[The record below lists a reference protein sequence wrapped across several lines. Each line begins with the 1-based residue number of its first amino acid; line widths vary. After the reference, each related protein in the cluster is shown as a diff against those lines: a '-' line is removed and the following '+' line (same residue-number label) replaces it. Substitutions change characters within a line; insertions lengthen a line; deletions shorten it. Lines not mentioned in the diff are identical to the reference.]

1 MVSLDRRASWR
12 ERTYVAVDLETTT
25 ADPRRA
31 KPLSLGWVR
40 VREGRVRCG
49 EAGYTLV
56 RHHGPV
62 PAASLPVH
70 RLLPEHLGG
79 GAAPDEVAAVLRE
92 ALGQD
97 GVLLAHGA
105 PLEQAVLRRLGVRPT
120 SVVDTLNVVRRLDE
134 RAGRS
139 GADPRLPAA
148 ARRWGVPPLT
158 AHHAFSDALTTAL
171 LLLALAGSVEQQRGR
186 CEARDLELL
195 GR

>member
-1 MVSLDRRASWR
+1 MSRRDAWR
-12 ERTYVAVDLETTT
+12 ERTYVSVDLETTT

-31 KPLSLGWVR
+31 EPLSVGWVR

-56 RHHGPV
+56 RHAGEV
-62 PAASLPVH
+62 PAAWLRVH
-70 RLLPEHLGG
+70 GLLPEHLDG
-79 GAAPDEVAAVLRE
+79 GAEPDAVAERLRA
-92 ALGQD
+92 ALGDD

-105 PLEQAVLRRLGVRPT
+105 GLEQAVLRRLGVRPAA
-120 SVVDTLNVVRRLDE
+120 VVDTLAVVRRLDE
-134 RAGRS
+134 RAGRA

-148 ARRWGVPPLT
+148 ARRWGVPALP
-158 AHHAFSDALTTAL
+158 AHHAYRDALTTAL

-195 GR
+195 SR